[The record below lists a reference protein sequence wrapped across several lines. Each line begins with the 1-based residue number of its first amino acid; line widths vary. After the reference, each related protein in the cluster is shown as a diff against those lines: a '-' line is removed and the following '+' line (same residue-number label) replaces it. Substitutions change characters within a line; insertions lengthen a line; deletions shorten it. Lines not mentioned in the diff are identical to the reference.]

1 MTARSQARTALTD
14 LWAWLRTP
22 PQDAVTDADR
32 RTIDVVGLELPV
44 RASVAVALAITVLI
58 VDFSRVLLPASII
71 ASGRGPEGLRGL
83 ALERLVL
90 LGVVP
95 LLVVLLGFRDR
106 PARYGLSLGDR
117 TAGAFLTLV
126 GVVAMTPIVL
136 WFATL
141 PEVRA
146 FYAPSSA
153 PLPELLITNAI
164 DLTAAEFLFR
174 GFLMFTLVRAIGP
187 IGVLIAVMPFA
198 YAHVGKPALELLS
211 TLGGGLA
218 YGWLAWRTR
227 SIVWGSI
234 AHVYIV
240 TLVIGAAAGPG

>member
-1 MTARSQARTALTD
+1 
-14 LWAWLRTP
+14 
-22 PQDAVTDADR
+22 V
-32 RTIDVVGLELPV
+32 
-44 RASVAVALAITVLI
+44 
-58 VDFSRVLLPASII
+58 
-71 ASGRGPEGLRGL
+71 
-83 ALERLVL
+83 
-90 LGVVP
+90 
-95 LLVVLLGFRDR
+95 VVLLGFRDR
-106 PARYGLSLGDR
+106 PARYGLTLGDR
-117 TAGAFLTLV
+117 SAGAFLTLV
-126 GVVAMTPIVL
+126 GGAAMTPIVL

-141 PEVRA
+141 PDVRA
-146 FYAPSSA
+146 FYAPSAA
-153 PLPELLITNAI
+153 PLSDVLVTNAI

-174 GFLMFTLVRAIGP
+174 GFLMLTLVRAIGP